1 MDDLTQKLELES
13 FLFRILSDLSTYVI
27 AICNELMLSF
37 DIDDEFI
44 TLKPLDLCDII
55 VLVQQFPEVLGDDV
69 KFVHDFFFEA
79 TLLLLVDPVG
89 LFLNDVDHELDFV
102 GISLLH
108 VRNLGYFR
116 SALRSVS
123 DFALWVVVSLLH

>member
-13 FLFRILSDLSTYVI
+13 FLFRILSYLSTYVI

-55 VLVQQFPEVLGDDV
+55 VLVQQFP
-69 KFVHDFFFEA
+69 
-79 TLLLLVDPVG
+79 
-89 LFLNDVDHELDFV
+89 
-102 GISLLH
+102 
-108 VRNLGYFR
+108 
-116 SALRSVS
+116 
-123 DFALWVVVSLLH
+123 